1 MMSDKPFTWLFLC
14 LLWTGPVWGM
24 ASVANIDCPLQVKA
38 TVQDVGPAP
47 ASAAGLAMQHVSLT
61 IDETLKGEAGN
72 ELGFDILRH
81 GPLSVEIGKQ
91 YVVQLSDG
99 KLCSLESI

>member
-1 MMSDKPFTWLFLC
+1 MMSDKPFTWLFIC

-24 ASVANIDCPLQVKA
+24 ASKANIDCPLQAKV

-47 ASAAGLAMQHVSLT
+47 SSASGMAMQHVFFT
-61 IDETLKGEAGN
+61 VDESIKGESGN
-72 ELGFDILRH
+72 ELGVDILRY

-91 YVVQLSDG
+91 YVVQLKDG
-99 KLCSLESI
+99 KLCSLEAL

>member
-14 LLWTGPVWGM
+14 LIWTGPVWGM
-24 ASVANIDCPLQVKA
+24 AHTARVDCPLQAKV

-47 ASAAGLAMQHVSLT
+47 SSSNGMAMQHISFTV
-61 IDETLKGEAGN
+61 DESIKGESSN
-72 ELGFDILRH
+72 ELGVDVLRY

-91 YVVQLSDG
+91 YVVQMNNG
-99 KLCSLESI
+99 KLCSLEAI